1 MADVITNTRVV
12 IAEAVVIEA
21 SLIVLILSQLAERD
35 EVTNAFYVSKV
46 TINIIIS
53 LPNYV
58 TIAVV
63 RFHRATHIVA
73 DNRVAFTVLYL
84 CHRNVRA
91 FLIHPCDKVFYWFF
105 ALHTDATEL
114 VNAMLRS
121 VLLLILPLLHHHVA
135 IPEIAEDVT
144 IKEFCRTTPKG
155 IIFEADC
162 LAVRKPHLFEHSV
175 IIPFIGIVTSLPSN
189 MRATFLRYFMVRM
202 LCQSA
207 TWSLQYE
214 VALYV
219 IKIVIIPVTENPAA
233 LAVFPVATVTT
244 AEDVDHSIGGSS
256 IIEAYTS
263 SSSPSSK
270 LSIKLLNP
278 LVKYLTASSV
288 KGPKSISSK
297 TILLVS
303 RSIEK

>member
-1 MADVITNTRVV
+1 
-12 IAEAVVIEA
+12 
-21 SLIVLILSQLAERD
+21 
-35 EVTNAFYVSKV
+35 
-46 TINIIIS
+46 
-53 LPNYV
+53 
-58 TIAVV
+58 
-63 RFHRATHIVA
+63 
-73 DNRVAFTVLYL
+73 
-84 CHRNVRA
+84 
-91 FLIHPCDKVFYWFF
+91 
-105 ALHTDATEL
+105 
-114 VNAMLRS
+114 MLRS

-135 IPEIAEDVT
+135 VPKVTEDVT
-144 IKEFCRTTPKG
+144 IEKLCRATPKG

-162 LAVRKPHLFEHSV
+162 LAVWKTHLLEHTV
-175 IIPFIGIVTSLPSN
+175 AIPFIGIVTCLTSN
-189 MRATFLRYFMVRM
+189 MRATFLRNLMVRM
-202 LCQSA
+202 LCQPT
-207 TWSLQYE
+207 TWSLQDK
-214 VALYV
+214 VTLNV
-219 IKIVIIPVTENPAA
+219 IEIVIMPVTEYPSA
-233 LAVFPVATVTT
+233 LPIFPVPAVTT

>member
-1 MADVITNTRVV
+1 
-12 IAEAVVIEA
+12 
-21 SLIVLILSQLAERD
+21 
-35 EVTNAFYVSKV
+35 
-46 TINIIIS
+46 
-53 LPNYV
+53 
-58 TIAVV
+58 
-63 RFHRATHIVA
+63 
-73 DNRVAFTVLYL
+73 
-84 CHRNVRA
+84 
-91 FLIHPCDKVFYWFF
+91 
-105 ALHTDATEL
+105 
-114 VNAMLRS
+114 MLRS

-135 IPEIAEDVT
+135 VPKVTEDVT
-144 IKEFCRTTPKG
+144 IEKLCRATPKG

-162 LAVRKPHLFEHSV
+162 LAVWKTHLLEHTV
-175 IIPFIGIVTSLPSN
+175 AIPFIGIVTCLLSN
-189 MRATFLRYFMVRM
+189 MRATFLRNLMVRM
-202 LCQSA
+202 LCQPT
-207 TWSLQYE
+207 TWSLQDK
-214 VALYV
+214 VTLNV
-219 IKIVIIPVTENPAA
+219 IEIVIMPVTEYPSA
-233 LAVFPVATVTT
+233 LPIFPVPAVTT